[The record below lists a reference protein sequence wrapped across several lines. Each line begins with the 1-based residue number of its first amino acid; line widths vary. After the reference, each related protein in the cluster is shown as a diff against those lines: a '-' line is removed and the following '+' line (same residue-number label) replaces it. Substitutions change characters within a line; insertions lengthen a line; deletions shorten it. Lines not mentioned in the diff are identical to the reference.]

1 METLPNISEAVNSIR
16 NGQLRP
22 TDLVDHCLMRIRQF
36 EDRVQAWVRVDEEG
50 ARREAERLDDMA
62 RQGRF
67 LGPLHGIPIGI
78 KDIVD
83 VQGMPTE
90 AGSPLLKGDLA
101 ERDAPAVARLRE
113 CGAIILGKTVTT
125 EFACFDP
132 PPTRNPWNLEHTPG
146 GSSSGSAAA
155 AALEMCMAAIG
166 SQTGGSITRPASF
179 CGVSG
184 LKPSLGKVDLSGVV
198 PISHRLDHLGPIAR
212 NVGDLA
218 TMLAAMAPS
227 EKPIPASPLVTASPT
242 LQVIEDYFFEQADD
256 DVRQATRS
264 ACDNLQ
270 RAGAELRRMAL
281 PASFEQVHA
290 MHRCVMV
297 VDAAATHYDRF
308 AQHADAYGPNI
319 KSLIEEGLSTL
330 AIDYTLALQH
340 YEQHRREME
349 AAFRDDV
356 IALTP
361 ATITPAP
368 AGLDSTGDPAFNSP
382 WSYTGL
388 PTVAIPCGL
397 AANGMPCGLQLIG
410 PRDGE
415 GQLLSVAAWCE
426 AALEFEATPP
436 LLQEM
441 R

>member
-1 METLPNISEAVNSIR
+1 METLPSISEAINSIR

-22 TDLVDHCLMRIRQF
+22 TELVDHCLLRIRQF
-36 EDRVQAWVRVDEEG
+36 EDRVHAWVRVDGEG
-50 ARREAERLDDMA
+50 ARLEAERLDDLA

-90 AGSPLLKGDLA
+90 AGSPLLKGNLA

-132 PPTRNPWNLEHTPG
+132 PSTRNPWNLNHTPG

-155 AALEMCMAAIG
+155 VSLEMCMAAIG

-179 CGVSG
+179 CGVTG
-184 LKPSLGKVDLSGVV
+184 LKPSFGRVDLTGVV
-198 PISHRLDHLGPIAR
+198 PISRRLDHLGPIAR
-212 NVGDLA
+212 SAGDLA
-218 TMLAAMAPS
+218 VMLAALAPS
-227 EKPIPASPLVTASPT
+227 EKPTAPSPPVSASPT
-242 LQVIEDYFFEQADD
+242 LHIIEDCFFEQADD
-256 DVRQATRS
+256 DVRQATRF
-264 ACDNLQ
+264 ACDKLHS
-270 RAGAELRRMAL
+270 AGAELRRMPL
-281 PASFEQVHA
+281 PASFGQVHA

-297 VDAAATHYDRF
+297 VDAAATHFDRF

-319 KSLIEEGLSTL
+319 RSLIEEGLSTL

-361 ATITPAP
+361 ATVTPAP

-382 WSYTGL
+382 WSYSGL
-388 PTVAIPCGL
+388 PTVVIPCGL

-415 GQLLSVAAWCE
+415 LQLLSAAAWCE
-426 AALEFEATPP
+426 VALEFEATPSI
-436 LLQEM
+436 LQAE